1 MAINR
6 KTKARGPYTTRGS
19 ECNVTRL
26 TPQTPF
32 LQQLPRSKVGKN
44 RRPLSLVNLQYHTKN
59 SAIPHLR
66 TPLRPLPVAFLTKH
80 LVSFRAE
87 IAVFTVVLLAKHYYY
102 FRAKIDFFTIAF
114 HAKHLVNIRPTIDFF
129 TVTFVFKT
137 LSSFSCRN

>member
-1 MAINR
+1 MAINK
-6 KTKARGPYTTRGS
+6 KTKARGLDTTRGS
-19 ECNVTRL
+19 ECKRNTT
-26 TPQTPF
+26 TPQTLF
-32 LQQLPRSKVGKN
+32 LQQLPRSKVVKN
-44 RRPLSLVNLQYHTKN
+44 RKPLSLVKLQYRTKN

-87 IAVFTVVLLAKHYYY
+87 IDVFTVVPLAKHYYY

-114 HAKHLVNIRPTIDFF
+114 HAKHLVYFRPTIDFF
-129 TVTFVFKT
+129 AVTFVFKM